1 MNDYIDDPELLARLN
16 APSGADEYVT
26 DPELLARLNGPT
38 GPQPGK
44 AATSITTN
52 AAIPVINPE
61 GRTVDIPYQIPY
73 PTGAGVN
80 MAPVK
85 EGLQTAGQ
93 IVKPAVQAAGQLA
106 RGYTN
111 LGKLTTDVAM
121 GAMGLPPP
129 VAGAKALEGIQGTYA
144 NVQDY
149 LNKSGQFAPKVAP
162 TAEMANAARINQA
175 IGPEGLANAMKPGAT
190 MPTAAPV
197 AGGPA
202 AQEGS
207 TFIARM
213 AQKFAPMSRAVAPV
227 LNTAG
232 RVAGP
237 AGLAY
242 NAYEAANY
250 AQQAE
255 LGKRL
260 AGGEGQLAQ
269 TAFRNM
275 NTQYGAPITRE
286 QAISVLQSN
295 NPRDIAAFG
304 GIEKLRAIAGL

>member
-1 MNDYIDDPELLARLN
+1 MALDYSTLSDQELDAIANDDYSKLSDATLQAIAGVEAPASPE
-16 APSGADEYVT
+16 PSGA
-26 DPELLARLNGPT
+26 A
-38 GPQPGK
+38 PQF
-44 AATSITTN
+44 
-52 AAIPVINPE
+52 
-61 GRTVDIPYQIPY
+61 Y

-85 EGLQTAGQ
+85 EAFQTAGQ
-93 IVKPAVQAAGQLA
+93 VIKPGVQAAGQLA
-106 RGYTN
+106 RSYGN

-121 GAMGLPPP
+121 SAMGLPPP
-129 VAGAKALEGIQGTYA
+129 VASSSALEGIKGTYA

-149 LNKSGQFAPKVAP
+149 LNKSGQFAPKTP
-162 TAEMANAARINQA
+162 INPIQVNPASPVGQA
-175 IGPEGLANAMKPGAT
+175 
-190 MPTAAPV
+190 V
-197 AGGPA
+197 AGGA
-202 AQEGS
+202 AAEEGS

-213 AQKFAPMSRAVAPV
+213 AQKFAPMAQRVAPV

-260 AGGEGQLAQ
+260 AGGEGQSAQ
-269 TAFRNM
+269 TAFRNA
-275 NTQYGAPITRE
+275 NTQYGAPISRE
-286 QAISVLQSN
+286 QAITVLQSGN
-295 NPRDIAAFG
+295 QRDIDAFG
-304 GIEKLRAIAGL
+304 GRDKLMQLAQ